1 MCINKSIYIRA
12 SQSNK
17 THARQAIIYTPQ
29 TMQKPFQRAPPNI
42 HSNSFTI
49 HINEPFNH
57 HHYLNRHHNHNNKIS
72 FIGLSSSM
80 KLFSKFRKM
89 FMRIVFTLPSSS
101 SATVRPH
108 KTADSSNN
116 GCERLE
122 TPKISCSNSYY
133 SSHSHYSEAISDC
146 IDFFN
151 KSQQESEDR
160 IVRNH
165 DGYYV

>member
-1 MCINKSIYIRA
+1 
-12 SQSNK
+12 
-17 THARQAIIYTPQ
+17 
-29 TMQKPFQRAPPNI
+29 MQKPFQRAHPNT
-42 HSNSFTI
+42 HSFTI
-49 HINEPFNH
+49 HINEPLNH
-57 HHYLNRHHNHNNKIS
+57 HRYLDHHHNHNNKT

-80 KLFSKFRKM
+80 KLFSKFRKI
-89 FMRIVFTLPSSS
+89 FMRIIFTFPSS

-108 KTADSSNN
+108 KTADSGN

-160 IVRNH
+160 IVHDH
-165 DGYYV
+165 DGFYV

>member
-1 MCINKSIYIRA
+1 MCINKSINTSITIK
-12 SQSNK
+12 QNTCK
-17 THARQAIIYTPQ
+17 TGYKRLYNIHQ
-29 TMQKPFQRAPPNI
+29 TMQKPFQRAHPNT
-42 HSNSFTI
+42 HSHSFTI

-57 HHYLNRHHNHNNKIS
+57 HRYLDHHHNHNT

-80 KLFSKFRKM
+80 KLFSKFRKI
-89 FMRIVFTLPSSS
+89 FMKIIFALPSSS

-108 KTADSSNN
+108 KTADFGN
-116 GCERLE
+116 GCDRLE

-133 SSHSHYSEAISDC
+133 SSQSHYSEAISDC

-160 IVRNH
+160 IAH
-165 DGYYV
+165 DHDRFYV